1 MMASYLIRIISYCMT
16 CLLFCAASLVQA
28 ELPTVQSWTTSQ
40 GAKVMYVRADG
51 LPMLDIRVVFLA
63 GSARD
68 DAHPGL
74 AQFTN
79 ALLTEGAG
87 DWDAHTLAGRV
98 EAEGVQLSTG
108 AHRDMA
114 WVAVRTLTTQHAL
127 AVAADS
133 LAQVLGRPRFS
144 PDAIARIRQQLLV
157 GLRYTAQS
165 PAKVAA
171 EQLYQALYGAHP
183 YAHPV
188 SGTPEALAA
197 ITRRDIRA
205 FHRRYY
211 VAANAVVALVGDID
225 RATAA
230 TLAEQVLAEL
240 ETGQAAPVL
249 PPPEPVSEQ
258 QVRLD
263 FPSSQSHLSLARL
276 GVSRHDP
283 DYFPLYVGNHILG
296 GSSLNSLLGEA
307 VRHQRGLSYSVYSY
321 FRPMQVPGPF
331 VMVAQTQNA
340 QADAALQ
347 VMQDVLQQFMERGPT
362 QTQLQD
368 AKQYITGSF
377 PLSVASN
384 RSIVEYIAM
393 TGVYDLPPDWLATLS
408 DKVNAVSVDQI
419 RMAFRRR
426 IQSQQQI
433 TVVVGGLLPDAE

>member
-1 MMASYLIRIISYCMT
+1 MM
-16 CLLFCAASLVQA
+16 CLLFCSVSLAQAAPPL
-28 ELPTVQSWTTSQ
+28 VQSWTSSQ
-40 GAKVMYVRADG
+40 GAQVMYVQADD

-68 DAHPGL
+68 GTQPGL

-79 ALLTEGAG
+79 ALLAEGAG
-87 DWDAHTLAGRV
+87 DWDAQTLAGRI
-98 EAEGVQLSTG
+98 EAEGIQLSNG
-108 AHRDMA
+108 ADRDMA
-114 WVAVRTLTTQHAL
+114 WVAVRTLTTQPAL
-127 AVAADS
+127 AVATDS
-133 LAQVLGRPRFS
+133 LAQVLGRPRFA
-144 PDAIARIRQQLLV
+144 PDAITQIRQQLLV

-165 PAKVAA
+165 PAKVAS
-171 EQLYQALYGAHP
+171 EQLYQALYGDHP

-188 SGTPEALAA
+188 SGTPEGLTK
-197 ITRRDIRA
+197 ISRSDIQA
-205 FHRRYY
+205 FHRQYY

-230 TLAEQVLAEL
+230 TLADRVLAEL
-240 ETGQAAPVL
+240 NTGQSAPVL
-249 PPPEPVSEQ
+249 PPPEPVSAQ

-263 FPSSQSHLSLARL
+263 FPASQSHLSLGRL

-331 VMVAQTQNA
+331 AMVAQTQNA
-340 QADAALQ
+340 QAEAALQ
-347 VMQDVLQQFMERGPT
+347 VMQDVLQQFMVQGPT
-362 QTQLQD
+362 PAQLQD

-384 RSIVEYIAM
+384 RKIVEYIAM
-393 TGVYDLPPDWLATLS
+393 MGVYDLPLDWLATLP
-408 DKVNAVSVDQI
+408 DKVMAVSVDQI
-419 RMAFRRR
+419 RTAFRRR
-426 IQSQQQI
+426 IQAQQQV
-433 TVVVGGLLPDAE
+433 TVVVGGQHASE